1 MSKKLEKVWIT
12 YLLQLL
18 QLLDVSFASLVAIPM
33 GITSSTIG
41 LKISVITAGIEKSII
56 KKEKKKHDKI
66 ILPAKSKLN
75 SIEVLISKALID

>member
-18 QLLDVSFASLVAIPM
+18 QLLDASFASLVAIPM

-75 SIEVLISKALID
+75 SIEVLISKA

>member
-18 QLLDVSFASLVAIPM
+18 QLLDASFASLVAIPM

-75 SIEVLISKALID
+75 RIEVLISKALID

>member
-18 QLLDVSFASLVAIPM
+18 QLLDASFASLVAIPM

-75 SIEVLISKALID
+75 RIEVLIAKALID